1 MTNLETVW
9 GRMGGLVAMGALS
22 ALLAAGTGCGSPT
35 PDAPPPAMD
44 DAGEEAD
51 GGRVE
56 PLDMNVVVLPDGGG
70 PIAMPPVLVSATA
83 RQAGRF
89 GDDVRVDLVGRDAD
103 GDASSLDV
111 TFLDVDGAE
120 LSLYDVDADGVLDS
134 GNTLVPLATP
144 ITGVVDAPAYVSF
157 ARLRGA
163 HPELATVRV
172 VLVDA
177 LGARSAPIDATVS
190 DQPVLALDALCD
202 SASVENRCEDGL
214 GCRGAVP
221 AVCTAGV
228 APSIVRTVYL
238 THPAGAQVLV
248 EGADA
253 DDDVSQIDIAFFD
266 GTGTPIPL
274 DLDADG
280 TPEATSFA
288 ADARD
293 TSSGGTFFYRFAAS
307 AYFAGAVPRV
317 SVIARDRGSRASEP
331 VFADLTAPTAR
342 SVGQACDARG
352 FDSCGVSVCSP
363 GVVGATNR
371 CVEVGA
377 ARRTACTDAL
387 TVDVTS
393 GAGSVR
399 GELHEPSLWDAPA
412 GCSSGDPTARPE
424 AAVRFVLAA
433 PASRV
438 VLSTNN
444 AYTNFDSTLY
454 AIAGCA
460 GAPIVAW
467 CADDRPTE
475 ERSWLATLEL
485 RALPAG
491 EYFVVVD
498 AFAAAPGRFQ
508 LDVTVTP

>member
-1 MTNLETVW
+1 MKNFETVW
-9 GRMGGLVAMGALS
+9 GRAGELVALS
-22 ALLAAGTGCGSPT
+22 VLSGVLTVGTGCGSPT
-35 PDAPPPAMD
+35 PITPPPAMN
-44 DAGEEAD
+44 DAGEEPD
-51 GGRVE
+51 GGHMESPDLSVVE
-56 PLDMNVVVLPDGGG
+56 LPDGGG
-70 PIAMPPVLVSATA
+70 PAPMPPVLVSAMA

-89 GDDVRVDLVGRDAD
+89 GDDVRIDLVGRDVD

-120 LSLYDVDADGVLDS
+120 LSLYDLDADGVLDS
-134 GNTLVPLATP
+134 GNALVPLAAP
-144 ITGVVDAPAYVSF
+144 ITGVSDAPAYVSF

-177 LGARSAPIDATVS
+177 LDARSAALDATVS
-190 DQPVLALDALCD
+190 VQPVLALDALCD
-202 SASVENRCEDGL
+202 SVFVDNRCEDGL

-228 APSIVRTVYL
+228 APSIVRAVYV

-248 EGADA
+248 EGTDA

-293 TSSGGTFFYRFAAS
+293 TSSRGTFFYRFAAS

-317 SVIARDRGSRASEP
+317 SVLARDRGGRTSEP
-331 VFADLTAPTAR
+331 VFADLTAPAAR
-342 SVGQACDARG
+342 SVGETCDARG
-352 FDSCGVSVCSP
+352 FDSCRVSVCSP

-371 CVEVGA
+371 CVEVDA
-377 ARRTACTDAL
+377 ARRTACTEAL

-393 GAGSVR
+393 GAGMVR

-454 AIAGCA
+454 AFAGCA

-475 ERSWLATLEL
+475 ERSLLATLEL
-485 RALPAG
+485 GALPAG

-498 AFAAAPGRFQ
+498 
-508 LDVTVTP
+508 